1 MRANVKPLTHWV
13 IYKEYSVR
21 FTARTAE
28 AVAGWLTVPGGAQ
41 VAFTYDPGGR
51 VITLPDR
58 RITSTDL
65 QMIAQ
70 LVVNNMVMITEQV
83 LELPAER
90 PEAEA
95 DLIDQA
101 AKQLRVIFLGVSQW
115 NKQAPA

>member
-58 RITSTDL
+58 RITINDYGWEISS
-65 QMIAQ
+65 
-70 LVVNNMVMITEQV
+70 E
-83 LELPAER
+83 PAT
-90 PEAEA
+90 
-95 DLIDQA
+95 A
-101 AKQLRVIFLGVSQW
+101 AGEES
-115 NKQAPA
+115 A